1 MLIQLEPGLSGQ
13 FRSNPSDPRSNQSHD
28 NLVSSKLQY
37 LDVSSAQN
45 SLYKHPLSKSLSVFE
60 QDQKPAQNKILKI
73 YSSDQYLLGGHGN
86 QVELLYH
93 GANLMI
99 LNKMMR
105 MSEKCQKKMSEK
117 MSEKISKCSRFAH
130 AKKCQQIL

>member
-13 FRSNPSDPRSNQSHD
+13 FRSNPSDPRSNQSHG

-37 LDVSSAQN
+37 LDVLSAQN
-45 SLYKHPLSKSLSVFE
+45 SLYKHPLSKSLSVCE

-73 YSSDQYLLGGHGN
+73 YSSDQYLLGGHEN

-93 GANLMI
+93 GASLMFLNEKVNFEVTLGQIGQFELASGFKLNTNRNLSV
-99 LNKMMR
+99 L
-105 MSEKCQKKMSEK
+105 SE
-117 MSEKISKCSRFAH
+117 FV
-130 AKKCQQIL
+130 

>member
-37 LDVSSAQN
+37 LDVLSAQN
-45 SLYKHPLSKSLSVFE
+45 FQYKHPLSKSLSVFE
-60 QDQKPAQNKILKI
+60 QDQRPAQNKILKI

-105 MSEKCQKKMSEK
+105 LSENNVRKKK
-117 MSEKISKCSRFAH
+117 RDISRDKDTDTDMHLAFAH
-130 AKKCQQIL
+130 